1 MMRSTRRAFLTGVG
15 TIGLAAALPRRALA
29 ADKVKVAIGQKGV
42 WDSMITVFGIEQG
55 TFKAENVDVDV
66 TWTRGGSETLQTVIT
81 KSCDFALTNGI
92 TGVMAAYVKGAPVRI
107 VGAEANGANDLF
119 WYVRKDSPIQKMAD
133 AAGKTIGFSRP
144 GSSSNATVQA
154 LVEVAKIQ
162 AKLVPTGGIAE
173 TRTQV
178 MSGQIDVGWS
188 APPANLDLVEKGDI
202 RIIATGADAPELR
215 QQTVRVNVVNAELLK
230 ENRKLV
236 ERFMRGYVKALDWMY
251 ANRDKAIERYA
262 TENKV
267 DPKIARIAVEKFYTD
282 KSAFAIS
289 PILGVDRSMKEA
301 VESKHLAKPLTE
313 AQLKELIDIVYKP
326 A

>member
-1 MMRSTRRAFLTGVG
+1 MMRSTRRAFLAGAG
-15 TIGLAAALPRRALA
+15 TIGLAAALPRRAFA
-29 ADKVKVAIGQKGV
+29 ADKLKVAIGQKGV

-55 TFKAENVDVDV
+55 LFKAENIDVDI

-81 KSCDFALTNGI
+81 KSCDFAMTNGT
-92 TGVMAAYVKGAPVRI
+92 TGVMAAFVKGAAIRI

-119 WYVRKDSPIQKMAD
+119 WYVKKDSPIKTMAD
-133 AAGKTIGFSRP
+133 ANGKTMGFSRP
-144 GSSSNATVQA
+144 GSSSNTTA
-154 LVEVAKIQ
+154 VAIADAFKVKPKI
-162 AKLVPTGGIAE
+162 VPTGGMSE

-178 MSGQIDVGWS
+178 MSGQIDIGWS
-188 APPANLDLVEKGDI
+188 APPGNLDLVEKGEL

-215 QQTVRVNVVNAELLK
+215 KQTVRVNVVSAELIK

-236 ERFMRGYVKALDWMY
+236 ERFMRGYVKGLDWMY
-251 ANRDKAIERYA
+251 ANLDKAIARYA
-262 TENKV
+262 VENKV

-289 PILGVDRSMKEA
+289 PILGIDRSMQEG
-301 VESKHLAKPLTE
+301 VESKHLAKPLTQ

>member
-15 TIGLAAALPRRALA
+15 TIGLAASLPRRAFA
-29 ADKVKVAIGQKGV
+29 ADKLKVAIGQKGV

-55 TFKAENVDVDV
+55 TFKAENVDVDI

-81 KSCDFALTNGI
+81 KSCDFAMTNGI
-92 TGVMAAYVKGAPVRI
+92 TGVMAAFVKGAPVRI

-133 AAGKTIGFSRP
+133 AAGKTIGYSRP
-144 GSSSNATVQA
+144 GSSSNSTAQA
-154 LVEVAKIQ
+154 LVETAKIQ

-215 QQTVRVNVVNAELLK
+215 HQTVRVNVVNAELLK

-282 KSAFAIS
+282 KSAFAVS

>member
-1 MMRSTRRAFLTGVG
+1 MMRSTRRAFLAGAG
-15 TIGLAAALPRRALA
+15 TIGMAAALPRRAFA
-29 ADKVKVAIGQKGV
+29 ADKLKVAIGQKGV
-42 WDSMITVFGIEQG
+42 WDSMISVFGIEQG
-55 TFKAENVDVDV
+55 TFKAENIELDV

-81 KSCDFALTNGI
+81 KSCDFAMTNGI
-92 TGVMAAYVKGAPVRI
+92 TGDMAAYAKGAPIRNI
-107 VGAEANGANDLF
+107 GAEANGAGDLF
-119 WYVRKDSPIQKMAD
+119 WYVRADSPIKKMAD
-133 AAGKTIGFSRP
+133 AAGKTVGFSRP
-144 GSSSNATVQA
+144 GSSSNFTAQA
-154 LVEVAKIQ
+154 LVEGAKIQ
-162 AKLVPTGGIAE
+162 AKLVPTGGISE

-188 APPANLDLVEKGDI
+188 APRANLDLVEKGDI
-202 RIIATGADAPELR
+202 RIIATGNDAPGLS
-215 QQTVRVNVVNAELLK
+215 QQTVRVNVASAELLK

-267 DPKIARIAVEKFYTD
+267 EPKIARIAVEKFYGN
-282 KSAFAIS
+282 KKAFLPA

-301 VESKHLAKPLTE
+301 VEAKQLAKPLTE

-326 A
+326 T

>member
-1 MMRSTRRAFLTGVG
+1 MRSTRRAFLTGVG
-15 TIGLAAALPRRALA
+15 TIGLAAALPRRAFA
-29 ADKVKVAIGQKGV
+29 ADKLKVAIGQKGV
-42 WDSMITVFGIEQG
+42 WDSMICVFGVEQG
-55 TFKAENVDVDV
+55 TFKAENVELDI

-92 TGVMAAYVKGAPVRI
+92 TGVMAAYVKGAPIRI
-107 VGAEANGANDLF
+107 IGAEANGANDLF
-119 WYVRKDSPIQKMAD
+119 WYVRKDSPIKKMAD
-133 AAGKTIGFSRP
+133 AAGKTVGFSRP
-144 GSSSNATVQA
+144 GSSSNFTARA
-154 LVEVAKIQ
+154 LVEAAKIE
-162 AKLVPTGGIAE
+162 AKVVPTGGIAE

-202 RIIATGADAPELR
+202 RIIATGNDAPGLS
-215 QQTVRVNVVNAELLK
+215 QQTVRVNVVSAELLK

-236 ERFMRGYVKALDWMY
+236 ERFMHGYVKALDWMY

-267 DPKIARIAVEKFYTD
+267 EPKIARIAVEKFYGN
-282 KSAFAIS
+282 KKAFLPA
-289 PILGVDRSMKEA
+289 PILGIDRSMKEA
-301 VESKHLAKPLTE
+301 VEAKQLAKPLTE